1 MSIIIRNPKCN
12 TNCMNPDS
20 TDKESNAQFT
30 VYWQPGCSSC
40 LRAKEFLGTHGIEYI
55 SVNVRE
61 EEIASISGTEVMSF
75 MMDVTKVDEINNLLE
90 SVIEQFATV
99 HVLINNAGGPPPG
112 VFWETDD
119 EEWQK
124 AYELTVMSS
133 VRMTR
138 GVLPYMRKQQ
148 WGRIVNITSSTVKQP
163 IDQLLL
169 SNSLRLA
176 VVGWAKTL
184 SNQLASEGILI
195 NNVCPGWTLT
205 DRVTQLT
212 EARAKANQ
220 SSADEELQAI
230 ADNIPMRRLGT
241 PEEFA
246 NLVAFLGSERAS
258 YITGTSIQ
266 IDGGSTAGFN

>member
-1 MSIIIRNPKCN
+1 MDLGLK
-12 TNCMNPDS
+12 
-20 TDKESNAQFT
+20 DKVVIVAA
-30 VYWQPGCSSC
+30 SSAG
-40 LRAKEFLGTHGIEYI
+40 LGKATAMAFAKEGAKVVITGRDAERLKQAK
-55 SVNVRE
+55 
-61 EEIASISGTEVMSF
+61 EEITGVSTSEVMSVQ
-75 MMDVTKVDEINNLLE
+75 MDVTRADEINRLVDT
-90 SVIEQFATV
+90 VIEHFATV
-99 HVLINNAGGPPPG
+99 HVLVNNAGGPPPG
-112 VFWETDD
+112 YFWETDD
-119 EEWQK
+119 EEWNK

-138 GVLPYMRKQQ
+138 AVLPYMRKQQ
-148 WGRIVNITSSTVKQP
+148 WGRIINITSNTVKQP

-184 SNQLASEGILI
+184 SNQVASEGILI
-195 NNVCPGWTLT
+195 NNVCPGWTST
-205 DRVTQLT
+205 ERVTQLT
-212 EARAKANQ
+212 EARAEASQ
-220 SSADEELQAI
+220 TSAEEEVEAI
-230 ADNIPMRRLGT
+230 ASNIPMKRLGT